1 MDYHKYKLDLFIF
14 IAFLLIVAS
23 FISYHQRQK
32 NIIEKNFTGSKIFC
46 VDKGEGKYGGVYSH
60 LVLDGIKYSLNHDFE
75 KLYSCIA
82 FQKLTLNKKLHG
94 HYFKSNKV
102 VVDLY
107 IDEEAFHERS
117 LVVIIFSTIFFS
129 VLLWSFF
136 RGVIKWLIK
145 KYA

>member
-14 IAFLLIVAS
+14 IAFLLIVSS
-23 FISYHQRQK
+23 FIAYHQRQN
-32 NIIEKNFTGSKIFC
+32 NIVEKNFSGSQIFC
-46 VDKGEGKYGGVYSH
+46 VDKGEGKYGGVYSD
-60 LVLDGIKYSLNHDFE
+60 LVLDGIKYSLNHNFE
-75 KLYSCIA
+75 KLESCVA

-94 HYFKSNKV
+94 HYLMSNKV

-117 LVVIIFSTIFFS
+117 LIVIIFATIFFS
-129 VLLWSFF
+129 VLLWSFS
-136 RGVIKWLIK
+136 RSGIKWLIK